1 MTTSSVGLSGFSVYV
16 PPYRVDLR
24 RWCEWTENSW
34 DKVGSVVGTGFRM
47 LGPTQSVYTM
57 AATSALRLIDRYDVD
72 PQRVRFLG
80 LGTESSTDNSAGAVI
95 IRGMLDD
102 ALRTRGVAPLSRNCE
117 VPEIKHACLGGI
129 YALKQALRFLATES
143 DDAVA
148 IVISADVAK
157 YDLGSTGEPTQG
169 AGAVA
174 MLVEKNPRLLE
185 INIGACGSA
194 SAYRAVDFRKPLV
207 RSNGSHQFRDT
218 PIFNGKYSTN
228 CYLDEAV
235 QAFQEMLRRLK
246 REPREYFQSVRA
258 VFMHRPYERMPL
270 NALTFSY
277 LFALAND
284 GAAGRAELEQI
295 CVDAR
300 IPLADVLREMHNSAD
315 ILELALE
322 NDFDRDPYPN
332 SMKLVREF
340 RAHED
345 YQDLIASK
353 MRLGIAKMRE
363 LGNLYS
369 ASLPAWMAAGLDEAA
384 GGKASLADQEI
395 LAVGYGSGDAAE
407 SIPMRAVKGW
417 EHAARKIAFMDAL
430 QPVVELDRENY
441 LALHQRRRPSVAF
454 RARDEFVI
462 DRIGTRS
469 SADFSDEGIEY
480 YRYVNGIAS
489 AEARVQRPERKT
501 RLASVAAR

>member
-1 MTTSSVGLSGFSVYV
+1 
-16 PPYRVDLR
+16 
-24 RWCEWTENSW
+24 
-34 DKVGSVVGTGFRM
+34 
-47 LGPTQSVYTM
+47 
-57 AATSALRLIDRYDVD
+57 
-72 PQRVRFLG
+72 VRFL
-80 LGTESSTDNSAGAVI
+80 LTE
-95 IRGMLDD
+95 
-102 ALRTRGVAPLSRNCE
+102 P
-117 VPEIKHACLGGI
+117 
-129 YALKQALRFLATES
+129 

-185 INIGACGSA
+185 IDIAGCGSA

-207 RSNGSHQFRDT
+207 TSNGSHEFRDT
-218 PIFNGKYSTN
+218 PIFNGKYSTT

-235 QAFQEMLRRLK
+235 QAFQEMLRRLR

-270 NALTFSY
+270 NALSFSY
-277 LFALAND
+277 LFALAHD
-284 GAAGRAELEQI
+284 GAAGLAELKRY
-295 CVDAR
+295 CVDGK
-300 IPLADVLREMHNSAD
+300 IPVNDVLREMRTSPD
-315 ILELALE
+315 ILEFALQG
-322 NDFDRDPYPN
+322 DLDRDPYPN
-332 SMKLVREF
+332 SMQLVREF
-340 RAHED
+340 RTHAD
-345 YQDLIASK
+345 YVDLISSK
-353 MRLGIAKMRE
+353 MQLGIAKMRE

-384 GGKASLADQEI
+384 AARSDLAGHEI

-407 SIPMRAVKGW
+407 SIPMRAVAGW
-417 EHAARKIAFMDAL
+417 QQAAGKIAFMDAL

-462 DRIGTRS
+462 DRVGTRNGS
-469 SADFSDEGIEY
+469 SFCDEGIEY
-480 YRYVNGIAS
+480 YRYVSGTVS
-489 AEARVQRPERKT
+489 REGRVQRTERKP
-501 RLASVAAR
+501 RLASVAVR